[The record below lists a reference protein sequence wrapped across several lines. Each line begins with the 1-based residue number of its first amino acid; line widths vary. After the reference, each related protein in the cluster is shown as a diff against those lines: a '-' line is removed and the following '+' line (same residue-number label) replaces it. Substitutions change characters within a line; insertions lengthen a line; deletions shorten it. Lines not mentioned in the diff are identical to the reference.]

1 MDSHLVEGHP
11 EVRMS
16 TIALALACLPA
27 SAGSNTTD
35 WTAIDA
41 ELAALGRQIE
51 EPSRSGPTWSGF
63 LRASFAQSSEPVIDS
78 DGDDVADQE
87 FAGFSFENVRVGVDG
102 VVGEFTWGVSFDFGG
117 IGLQDNLIDAW
128 IGRRAWEG
136 ATAYL
141 GLLRAPLLRTQLLP
155 ETTNLFVVRT
165 RNAYLLTP
173 REAGVR
179 IDQALGDAR
188 LSYAVQNGAN
198 SIAEDLRLSVRGEWD
213 VLGRPTP
220 DAEGA
225 YGAPAELAAT
235 VGLALTND
243 DSLDGGGLAVLAD
256 AALVSFPWSLQFEV
270 VDYDDGYT
278 SPIFYP
284 DDLEGDST
292 PWSLTASWVFL
303 EHWEAAV
310 RYEDYDEAIKQREAL
325 SLGVNR
331 YVAGHDLKW
340 QLNYIDIDGEAGS
353 DNEFIVLGST
363 LAF

>member
-1 MDSHLVEGHP
+1 
-11 EVRMS
+11 MS
-16 TIALALACLPA
+16 TIALALACLPLA
-27 SAGSNTTD
+27 STTSD
-35 WTAIDA
+35 WATIDS
-41 ELAALGRQIE
+41 ELAALGRQLE
-51 EPSRSGPTWSGF
+51 EPTSSGPNWSGF
-63 LRASFAQSSEPVIDS
+63 VRVSYAHSSEPAI
-78 DGDDVADQE
+78 DGDGDGALDQE
-87 FAGFSFENVRVGVDG
+87 FSGFSFENIRVAVDG
-102 VVGEFTWGVSFDFGG
+102 VLGEHSWGLSFDFGG
-117 IGLQDNLIDAW
+117 LSLQENLVDAW

-136 ATAYL
+136 ATGYI

-155 ETTNLFVVRT
+155 ETTNLFIVRT

-179 IDQALGDAR
+179 LDQDLGSAR
-188 LSYAVQNGAN
+188 AAFAVQNGVDSKIDN
-198 SIAEDLRLSVRGEWD
+198 LRVSIRGEWD
-213 VLGRPTP
+213 ALGRPTP
-220 DAEGA
+220 NAEGA
-225 YGAPAELAAT
+225 YGAPGELAAT

-270 VDYDDGYT
+270 VDYDDGYE
-278 SPIFYP
+278 SNSFYEF
-284 DDLEGDST
+284 DVQGDST

>member
-1 MDSHLVEGHP
+1 
-11 EVRMS
+11 MS
-16 TIALALACLPA
+16 TIALALACLPLA
-27 SAGSNTTD
+27 STTSD
-35 WTAIDA
+35 WAAIDS
-41 ELAALGRQIE
+41 ELAALGRQLE
-51 EPSRSGPTWSGF
+51 EPTSSGPNWSGF
-63 LRASFAQSSEPVIDS
+63 LRVSYAHSSEPAI
-78 DGDDVADQE
+78 DGDGDGVLDQE
-87 FAGFSFENVRVGVDG
+87 FSGFSFENIRVAVDG
-102 VVGEFTWGVSFDFGG
+102 VLGEHSWGLSFDFGG
-117 IGLQDNLIDAW
+117 LGLQENLVDAW

-141 GLLRAPLLRTQLLP
+141 GLLRAPLLRTQMLP